1 MYSFDDLAAK
11 FGVSVKTIRRRMN
24 ENGIK
29 PVDKD
34 GKTLLFDDHALAV
47 LQDAIQTKWSKH
59 DSVINAGVANIK
71 KSSNTPAESVQV
83 QEGLEQLDKSTHTLA
98 GDEYV
103 KAIANQVTEM
113 LKSDTSVNKAIS
125 LLTVAV
131 NRGRVIDQQHDE
143 MVNEIRRLND
153 KVDSLYDRLLH
164 NMRNFNYRK
173 MAKINAEE
181 FMKMISKQ
189 QNKSNGQISKQTK
202 KKDKGD
208 DRSQGQGATSP
219 LSING

>member
-1 MYSFDDLAAK
+1 MHSFDDLAAK

-47 LQDAIQTKWSKH
+47 LQDVIQTKRSKH
-59 DSVINAGVANIK
+59 EAVVNAGVANIN
-71 KSSNTPAESVQV
+71 KSTNTPAESVQV
-83 QEGLEQLDKSTHTLA
+83 QEGLEQLENATHTLA
-98 GDEYV
+98 GDEYA

-131 NRGRVIDQQHDE
+131 NRGRIIDQQHDE
-143 MVNEIRRLND
+143 LVAEIRRLDD

-164 NMRNFNYRK
+164 NIRNFNYRK

-181 FMKMISKQ
+181 FMKMTSKHKGKVSGQASKQ
-189 QNKSNGQISKQTK
+189 VK
-202 KKDKGD
+202 KKEKGGWS
-208 DRSQGQGATSP
+208 R
-219 LSING
+219 

>member
-1 MYSFDDLAAK
+1 MHSFDDLAAK

-47 LQDAIQTKWSKH
+47 LQDVIQTKRSKH
-59 DSVINAGVANIK
+59 EAVVNAGVANIN
-71 KSSNTPAESVQV
+71 KSTNTPAESVQV
-83 QEGLEQLDKSTHTLA
+83 QEGLEQLENATHTLA
-98 GDEYV
+98 GDEYA

-131 NRGRVIDQQHDE
+131 NRGRIIDQQHDE
-143 MVNEIRRLND
+143 LVAEIRRLDD

-181 FMKMISKQ
+181 FMKMTSKQ
-189 QNKSNGQISKQTK
+189 QDKGNGQASKQTK

-208 DRSQGQGATSP
+208 DRS
-219 LSING
+219 

>member
-1 MYSFDDLAAK
+1 MHSFDDLAAK

-47 LQDAIQTKWSKH
+47 LQDVIQTKRSKH
-59 DSVINAGVANIK
+59 EAVVNAGVANIN
-71 KSSNTPAESVQV
+71 KSTNTPAESVQV

-98 GDEYV
+98 GDEYA
-103 KAIANQVTEM
+103 KAIANQVAEM

-131 NRGRVIDQQHDE
+131 NRGRIIDQQHDE
-143 MVNEIRRLND
+143 LVAEIRRLND

-181 FMKMISKQ
+181 FMKMTSKQ
-189 QNKSNGQISKQTK
+189 QDKGNGQASKQTK
-202 KKDKGD
+202 NKKKGGGQDK
-208 DRSQGQGATSP
+208 GQGA
-219 LSING
+219 

>member
-1 MYSFDDLAAK
+1 MHSFDDLAAK

-47 LQDAIQTKWSKH
+47 LQDVIQTKRSKH
-59 DSVINAGVANIK
+59 EAVVNAGVANIN
-71 KSSNTPAESVQV
+71 KSTNTPAESVQV
-83 QEGLEQLDKSTHTLA
+83 QEGLEQLENATHTLA
-98 GDEYV
+98 GDEYA

-131 NRGRVIDQQHDE
+131 NRGRIIDQQHDE
-143 MVNEIRRLND
+143 LVAEIRRLDD

-181 FMKMISKQ
+181 FMKMTSKREG
-189 QNKSNGQISKQTK
+189 KVNGQKQVKTK
-202 KKDKGD
+202 EKRK
-208 DRSQGQGATSP
+208 
-219 LSING
+219 

>member
-1 MYSFDDLAAK
+1 MHSFDDLAAK

-47 LQDAIQTKWSKH
+47 LQDVIQTKRSKH
-59 DSVINAGVANIK
+59 EAVVNAGVANIK

-83 QEGLEQLDKSTHTLA
+83 QEGLEQLENATHTLA
-98 GDEYV
+98 GDEYA
-103 KAIANQVTEM
+103 KTIANQVTDI
-113 LKSDTSVNKAIS
+113 LKSDASVNKAIS

-131 NRGRVIDQQHDE
+131 NRGQVIDQQHDE

-153 KVDSLYDRLLH
+153 KVDHLYDRLIH
-164 NMRNFNYRK
+164 NMRHFNYRK

-181 FMKMISKQ
+181 FMKMTSKHKGKVSGQASKQ
-189 QNKSNGQISKQTK
+189 VK
-202 KKDKGD
+202 KKEKGGWS
-208 DRSQGQGATSP
+208 R
-219 LSING
+219 

>member
-47 LQDAIQTKWSKH
+47 LQDVIQTKQSKH
-59 DSVINAGVANIK
+59 EAVVNAGLANIK

-83 QEGLEQLDKSTHTLA
+83 QEGLEQLENATHTLA
-98 GDEYV
+98 GDEYA
-103 KAIANQVTEM
+103 KAIANQVAEM

-131 NRGRVIDQQHDE
+131 NRGRIIDQQHDE
-143 MVNEIRRLND
+143 LVAEIRRLDD

-181 FMKMISKQ
+181 FMKMTSKHKGKVSGQASKQ
-189 QNKSNGQISKQTK
+189 VK
-202 KKDKGD
+202 KKEKGGWS
-208 DRSQGQGATSP
+208 R
-219 LSING
+219 

>member
-1 MYSFDDLAAK
+1 M
-11 FGVSVKTIRRRMN
+11 SVKTIRRRMN

-47 LQDAIQTKWSKH
+47 LQDVIQTKQSKH
-59 DSVINAGVANIK
+59 EAVVNAGLANIK

-83 QEGLEQLDKSTHTLA
+83 QEGLEQLENATHTLA
-98 GDEYV
+98 GDEYA

-131 NRGRVIDQQHDE
+131 NRGRIIDQQHDE
-143 MVNEIRRLND
+143 LVAEIRRLDD

-189 QNKSNGQISKQTK
+189 QDKGNGQASKQTK
-202 KKDKGD
+202 NKKKGGGQDK
-208 DRSQGQGATSP
+208 GQGA
-219 LSING
+219 

>member
-1 MYSFDDLAAK
+1 MYTVTDLSK
-11 FGVSVKTIRRRMN
+11 KLKVSVKTVRRHLKN
-24 ENGIK
+24 NGIQ

-34 GKTLLFDDHALAV
+34 GKTSLYDDHALAV
-47 LQDAIQTKWSKH
+47 LQDAIQTKRSKH
-59 DSVINAGVANIK
+59 EAVVNAGVANIN
-71 KSSNTPAESVQV
+71 KSTNTPAESVQV
-83 QEGLEQLDKSTHTLA
+83 QERLEQLDKSTHTLA
-98 GDEYV
+98 GDEYA

-131 NRGRVIDQQHDE
+131 NRGRIIDQQHDE
-143 MVNEIRRLND
+143 LVAEIRRLDD

-181 FMKMISKQ
+181 FMKMTSKHKGKVSGQASKQ
-189 QNKSNGQISKQTK
+189 VK
-202 KKDKGD
+202 KKEKGGGQDK
-208 DRSQGQGATSP
+208 GQGA
-219 LSING
+219 

>member
-47 LQDAIQTKWSKH
+47 LQDVIQTKQSKH
-59 DSVINAGVANIK
+59 EAVVNAGLANIK
-71 KSSNTPAESVQV
+71 KSSNTPAESIQV

-98 GDEYV
+98 GDEYAKV
-103 KAIANQVTEM
+103 IANQVADM
-113 LKSDTSVNKAIS
+113 LMSDASVNKAIS

-131 NRGRVIDQQHDE
+131 NRGRIIDQQHDE
-143 MVNEIRRLND
+143 LVAEIQRLDD
-153 KVDSLYDRLLH
+153 KVDGLYDRLLH

-181 FMKMISKQ
+181 FMKMTSKHKGKVSGQASKQ
-189 QNKSNGQISKQTK
+189 VK
-202 KKDKGD
+202 KKEKGGGQDK
-208 DRSQGQGATSP
+208 GQGA
-219 LSING
+219 

>member
-1 MYSFDDLAAK
+1 MHSFDDLAAK

-47 LQDAIQTKWSKH
+47 LQDVIQTKRSKH
-59 DSVINAGVANIK
+59 EAVVNAGVANIN
-71 KSSNTPAESVQV
+71 KSTNTPAESVQV

-98 GDEYV
+98 GDEYA
-103 KAIANQVTEM
+103 KAIANQVAEM

-131 NRGRVIDQQHDE
+131 NRGRIIDQQHDE
-143 MVNEIRRLND
+143 LVAEIRRLND

-181 FMKMISKQ
+181 FMKMTSKHKGKVSGQASKQ
-189 QNKSNGQISKQTK
+189 VK
-202 KKDKGD
+202 KKEKGGGQDK
-208 DRSQGQGATSP
+208 GQGA
-219 LSING
+219 

>member
-1 MYSFDDLAAK
+1 MHSFDDLAAK

-47 LQDAIQTKWSKH
+47 LQDVIQTKRSKH
-59 DSVINAGVANIK
+59 EAVVNAGVANIN
-71 KSSNTPAESVQV
+71 KSTNTPAESVQV
-83 QEGLEQLDKSTHTLA
+83 QEGLEQLENATHTLA
-98 GDEYV
+98 GDEYA
-103 KAIANQVTEM
+103 KTIANQVTDI
-113 LKSDTSVNKAIS
+113 LKSDASVNKAIS

-143 MVNEIRRLND
+143 MVNEIRRLDD

-181 FMKMISKQ
+181 FMKMTSKHKGKVSGQASKQ
-189 QNKSNGQISKQTK
+189 VK
-202 KKDKGD
+202 KKEKGGGQDK
-208 DRSQGQGATSP
+208 GQGA
-219 LSING
+219 

>member
-1 MYSFDDLAAK
+1 MHSFDDLAAK

-47 LQDAIQTKWSKH
+47 LQDVIQTKRSKH
-59 DSVINAGVANIK
+59 EAVVNAGVANIN
-71 KSSNTPAESVQV
+71 KSTNTPAESVQV

-98 GDEYV
+98 GDEYA
-103 KAIANQVTEM
+103 KTIANQVTDI
-113 LKSDTSVNKAIS
+113 LKSDASVNKAIS

-153 KVDSLYDRLLH
+153 KVDHLYDRLIH
-164 NMRNFNYRK
+164 NMRHFNYRK

-181 FMKMISKQ
+181 FMKMTSKHKGKVSGQASKQ
-189 QNKSNGQISKQTK
+189 VK
-202 KKDKGD
+202 KKEKGGGQDK
-208 DRSQGQGATSP
+208 GQGA
-219 LSING
+219 

>member
-1 MYSFDDLAAK
+1 MHSFDDLAAK

-47 LQDAIQTKWSKH
+47 LQDVIQTTRIKH
-59 DSVINAGVANIK
+59 EAVVNAGVANIN
-71 KSSNTPAESVQV
+71 KSTNTPAESVQV

-98 GDEYV
+98 GDEYA
-103 KAIANQVTEM
+103 KTIANQVTDI
-113 LKSDTSVNKAIS
+113 LKSDASVNKAIS

-153 KVDSLYDRLLH
+153 KVDHLYDRLIH
-164 NMRNFNYRK
+164 NMRHFNYRK

-181 FMKMISKQ
+181 FMKMTSKHKGKVSGQASKQ
-189 QNKSNGQISKQTK
+189 VK
-202 KKDKGD
+202 KKEKGGGQDK
-208 DRSQGQGATSP
+208 GQGA
-219 LSING
+219 

>member
-1 MYSFDDLAAK
+1 MHSFDDLAAK

-47 LQDAIQTKWSKH
+47 LQDVIQTKRSKH
-59 DSVINAGVANIK
+59 EAVVNAGVANIN
-71 KSSNTPAESVQV
+71 KSTNTPAESVQV

-98 GDEYV
+98 GDEYA

-131 NRGRVIDQQHDE
+131 NRGRIIDQQHDE
-143 MVNEIRRLND
+143 LVAEIQRLDD

-181 FMKMISKQ
+181 FMKMTSKHKGKVSGQASKQ
-189 QNKSNGQISKQTK
+189 VK
-202 KKDKGD
+202 KKEKGGGQDK
-208 DRSQGQGATSP
+208 GQGA
-219 LSING
+219 

>member
-1 MYSFDDLAAK
+1 MYSFDDLEAK

-47 LQDAIQTKWSKH
+47 LQDVIQTKQSKH
-59 DSVINAGVANIK
+59 EAVVNAGLANIK
-71 KSSNTPAESVQV
+71 KSSNTPAESIQV

-98 GDEYV
+98 GDEYAKV
-103 KAIANQVTEM
+103 IANQVADM
-113 LKSDTSVNKAIS
+113 LMSDASVNKAIS

-131 NRGRVIDQQHDE
+131 NRGRIIDQQHDE
-143 MVNEIRRLND
+143 LVAEIQRLDD
-153 KVDSLYDRLLH
+153 KVDGLYDRLLH

-181 FMKMISKQ
+181 FMKMTSKHKGKVSGQASKQ
-189 QNKSNGQISKQTK
+189 VK
-202 KKDKGD
+202 KKEKGGGQDK
-208 DRSQGQGATSP
+208 GQGA
-219 LSING
+219 

>member
-1 MYSFDDLAAK
+1 MHSFDDLAAK

-47 LQDAIQTKWSKH
+47 LQDAIQTKRSKH
-59 DSVINAGVANIK
+59 EAVVNAGVANIN
-71 KSSNTPAESVQV
+71 KSANTPAESVQV
-83 QEGLEQLDKSTHTLA
+83 QEGLEQLENATHTLA
-98 GDEYV
+98 GDEYA
-103 KAIANQVTEM
+103 KTIANQVTDI
-113 LKSDTSVNKAIS
+113 LKSDASVNKAIS

-143 MVNEIRRLND
+143 MVNEIRRLDD

-181 FMKMISKQ
+181 FMKMTSKREG
-189 QNKSNGQISKQTK
+189 KVNGQKQVKTK
-202 KKDKGD
+202 EKGS
-208 DRSQGQGATSP
+208 DR
-219 LSING
+219 N

>member
-1 MYSFDDLAAK
+1 MHSFDDLAAK

-47 LQDAIQTKWSKH
+47 LQDVIQTKRSKH
-59 DSVINAGVANIK
+59 EAVVNAGVANIN
-71 KSSNTPAESVQV
+71 KSTNTPAESVQV
-83 QEGLEQLDKSTHTLA
+83 QEGLEQLENATHTLA
-98 GDEYV
+98 GDEYA

-131 NRGRVIDQQHDE
+131 NRGRIIDQQHDE
-143 MVNEIRRLND
+143 LVAEIRRLDD

-164 NMRNFNYRK
+164 NIRNFNYRK

-181 FMKMISKQ
+181 FMKMTSKHKGKVSGQASKQ
-189 QNKSNGQISKQTK
+189 VK
-202 KKDKGD
+202 KKEKGGGQDK
-208 DRSQGQGATSP
+208 GQGA
-219 LSING
+219 